1 MKTFRHESIVARV
14 SIVIIFLAL
23 IRTILE
29 PIIHHLPCDKMLPLL
44 ICALITSISCLVL
57 TILSFFSKSKSI
69 VMISLLTIITLV
81 ILKSVLKI

>member
-1 MKTFRHESIVARV
+1 
-14 SIVIIFLAL
+14 
-23 IRTILE
+23 
-29 PIIHHLPCDKMLPLL
+29 
-44 ICALITSISCLVL
+44 L